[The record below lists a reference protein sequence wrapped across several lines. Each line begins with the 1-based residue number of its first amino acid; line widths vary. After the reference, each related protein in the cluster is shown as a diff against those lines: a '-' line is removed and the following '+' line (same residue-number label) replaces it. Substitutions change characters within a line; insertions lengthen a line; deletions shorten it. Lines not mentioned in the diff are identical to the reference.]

1 MSTSPPKH
9 IRTPLAR
16 VRGLGAARSGTDHFW
31 RQRLTAVANIPLTI
45 AAVVIII
52 LLLGRNQAAVAQ
64 ILGSPLV
71 AVIMLLFIV
80 SITAHMR
87 IGMQVI
93 IEDYV
98 HEETAKF
105 VLIMAN
111 TFFAVAVA
119 LAAAYG
125 ILKLSFGL

>member
-1 MSTSPPKH
+1 MSDTPKH
-9 IRTPLAR
+9 MRTPLAR

-52 LLLGRNQAAVAQ
+52 MLLGRNQAAAAQ

-71 AVIMLLFIV
+71 AIIMLLFIA
-80 SITAHMR
+80 SITMHMR

-98 HEETAKF
+98 HDEIAKLA
-105 VLIMAN
+105 LIMAN
-111 TFFAVAVA
+111 AFFTIAIA
-119 LAAAYG
+119 LTCAFG
-125 ILKLSFGL
+125 ILKLAFGL

>member
-1 MSTSPPKH
+1 MTELKH

-16 VRGLGAARSGTDHFW
+16 VRGLGAAKSGTTAFW
-31 RQRLTAVANIPLTI
+31 HQRVTAIANIPLTI

-52 LLLGRNQAAVAQ
+52 MLLGRNQPAVAQ
-64 ILGSPLV
+64 ILGSPTV
-71 AVIMLLFIV
+71 TIIMLLFIV

-98 HEETAKF
+98 HGDMAKLTLIVINSFF
-105 VLIMAN
+105 VVVVGLIS
-111 TFFAVAVA
+111 
-119 LAAAYG
+119 AYG
-125 ILKLSFGL
+125 LLKLSYGL

>member
-1 MSTSPPKH
+1 MSDAAPKH

-16 VRGLGAARSGTDHFW
+16 VRGLGSARSGTRDFW

-52 LLLGRNQAAVAQ
+52 MLLGRNQAAVAQ

-71 AVIMLLFIV
+71 AIIMLLFIGSTV
-80 SITAHMR
+80 IHMK

-98 HEETAKF
+98 HDEITKII
-105 VLIMAN
+105 LIMAN
-111 TFFAVAVA
+111 AFFTIAVG
-119 LAAAYG
+119 LASAFG